1 MSTIMCTN
9 GSKDGKYL
17 PNAKF
22 NCDKNDTKTC
32 FNDSYKYCKELNTKQ
47 ITILILCI
55 IFALFLIGII
65 NTIVSKIPL
74 FGVLGV
80 LAINLIS
87 LLILAVIIY
96 MVYINIRIHK
106 AKNN

>member
-1 MSTIMCTN
+1 MCTN
-9 GSKDGKYL
+9 GSKNGKYG

-47 ITILILCI
+47 ITILIVMI

-65 NTIVSKIPL
+65 NTVVSKIPII
-74 FGVLGV
+74 GVLGV
-80 LAINLIS
+80 LAINLVT
-87 LLILAVIIY
+87 LLLLVLIIY
-96 MVYINIRIHK
+96 MFYINIRIHK
-106 AKNN
+106 SIKN